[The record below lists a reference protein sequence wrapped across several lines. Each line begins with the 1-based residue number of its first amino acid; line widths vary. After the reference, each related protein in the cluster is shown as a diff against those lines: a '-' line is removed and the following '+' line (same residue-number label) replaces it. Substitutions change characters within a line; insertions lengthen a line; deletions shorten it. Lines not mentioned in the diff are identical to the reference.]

1 MLAFLSC
8 FFIFCLFFD
17 IIGDVTGFS
26 LDNLGTTEKNKG

>member
-8 FFIFCLFFD
+8 FFIFCQFFD
-17 IIGDVTGFS
+17 IVGDVTGFS